1 MTIEQVKDRLLGI
14 GRITNEHDGYSKLF
28 RAVAPDGTT
37 AEFPYNVLPKE
48 ALRHAHEYLVRHGA
62 TGIREM
68 FVYDNIL

>member
-37 AEFPYNVLPKE
+37 AEFHYNIFKDA
-48 ALRHAHEYLVRHGA
+48 ALRDAHEYLARHGA